1 MIKKDS
7 IFVNLTNELC
17 FLINEHQ
24 LVRKTYLKHRQ
35 QQMEWR
41 EIRSISEIQL
51 NLKKKHRL
59 AETNRN
65 LELNHSTNQ

>member
-1 MIKKDS
+1 MDGPILTEPD
-7 IFVNLTNELC
+7 FV
-17 FLINEHQ
+17 
-24 LVRKTYLKHRQ
+24 KKHRQ

-41 EIRSISEIQL
+41 EICSISEIQL
-51 NLKKKHRL
+51 NLKKHRL